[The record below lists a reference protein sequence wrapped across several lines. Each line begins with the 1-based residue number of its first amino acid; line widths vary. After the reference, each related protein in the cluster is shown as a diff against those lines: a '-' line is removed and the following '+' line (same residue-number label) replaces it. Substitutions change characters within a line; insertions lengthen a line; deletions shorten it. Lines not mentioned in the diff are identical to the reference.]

1 MVSIT
6 RLSIA
11 RIVPRQARLPM
22 LILFLTITIPFSVTV
37 HNLKTN
43 ERLLKA
49 SLRRKDD
56 FYSGD
61 YIIGF
66 AVVEPSQDAEL
77 NRFVASQFSEA
88 AMCSWSFKA
97 VICQVGNIT
106 KPYAVMKNRD
116 PYWEQLSRSKGSS

>member
-1 MVSIT
+1 MNACFDLMVSIT

-22 LILFLTITIPFSVTV
+22 LILFLAIALPLSVTV

-61 YIIGF
+61 YIIAF

-77 NRFVASQFSEA
+77 NRFVAVQ
-88 AMCSWSFKA
+88 
-97 VICQVGNIT
+97 
-106 KPYAVMKNRD
+106 
-116 PYWEQLSRSKGSS
+116 